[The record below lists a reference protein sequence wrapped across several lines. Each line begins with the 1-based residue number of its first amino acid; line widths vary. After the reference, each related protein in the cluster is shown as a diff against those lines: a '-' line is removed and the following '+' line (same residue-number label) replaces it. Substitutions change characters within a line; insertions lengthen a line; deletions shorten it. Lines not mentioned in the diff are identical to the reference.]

1 MLPCFLECQ
10 PFGLILDALQDG
22 VTVYDHEGKLIW
34 INEKACQ
41 ILGVPRAELI
51 GCNVSEIATLPTV
64 QTLVTHD
71 KAGRPFNAAQI
82 SHAQI
87 EDYVAPGYMVFTNGK
102 KMLYSGVYVRDERG
116 TVQYAIYTL
125 REATDLDEARR
136 KIDELQRLT
145 TLYHDQLRTLHL
157 QVLGQEIVAGSETMQ
172 NVLDRALKCA
182 RAEGNVLLTGET
194 GVGKNLLARY
204 IHVMSRRA
212 QGPFIHINCAS
223 LPESLI
229 EAELFGYSEG
239 AFTDAARKG
248 RKGLI
253 ELGQGGI
260 VFLDEIGDMPP
271 AMQAKLLTVLEE
283 KVMRRIGGEKW
294 LPLDVRFIAATNKPT
309 DTLVQGHSLRADLY
323 YRLALHKVYIPPL
336 RERPAEIPGLIAY
349 VLAEFNRQ
357 SETRYSF
364 HADVVAQLQRLPFPG
379 NVRELKNLVW
389 QIASELSETASEITW
404 QMLPCDL
411 RQTLASASA
420 PPTVGASVASTPDQ
434 SISEARQLR
443 ELCQQHHGD
452 ITAMAKALGV
462 HRTTVVRRLN
472 AYGIVYPRKRMAYP
486 VREEHQ
492 EDAAVVVSDAS
503 GSPLKY

>member
-1 MLPCFLECQ
+1 MEDCFLGCQ

-22 VTVYDHEGKLIW
+22 VTVYDHGGKLIW
-34 INEKACQ
+34 INDKACQ
-41 ILGVPRAELI
+41 ILGTPRVEVI
-51 GCNVSEIATLPTV
+51 GRHVNEIARLPTV

-82 SHAQI
+82 SNAQI

-116 TVQYAIYTL
+116 TVQYAIYTI

-145 TLYHDQLRTLHL
+145 ILYHDQLRTLHL

-248 RKGLI
+248 RKGLV

-283 KVMRRIGGEKW
+283 KVIRRIGGEKW
-294 LPLDVRFIAATNKPT
+294 LPIDVRFIAATNKPT

-336 RERPAEIPGLIAY
+336 RERPADIPGLIAY

-357 SETRYSF
+357 SETRCSF

-389 QIASELSETASEITW
+389 QIASELSGTASEIIW

-420 PPTVGASVASTPDQ
+420 PPTVGAPVASTPDQ

-443 ELCQQHHGD
+443 ELCQQHQGD

-472 AYGIVYPRKRMAYP
+472 AYGIVYPRKRIAYP

-492 EDAAVVVSDAS
+492 DCDAVEVSDANHS
-503 GSPLKY
+503 LAKH